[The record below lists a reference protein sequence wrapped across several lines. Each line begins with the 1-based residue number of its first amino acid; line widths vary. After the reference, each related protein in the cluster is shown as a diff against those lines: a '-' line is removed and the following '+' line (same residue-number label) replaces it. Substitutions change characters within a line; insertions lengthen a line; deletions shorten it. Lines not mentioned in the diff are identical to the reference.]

1 MKRKY
6 WLWALFV
13 LYLAVLLRITVFRS
27 GFGSHALFSNGQLAK
42 YPPFV
47 GLLRTL
53 RADPFA
59 FAVEFVGNLI
69 WFIPF
74 GLLLPVLTRQR
85 NWTIL
90 WTLALS
96 FFIEA
101 AQFAFGVGCSDA
113 TDLILNTAGGA
124 MGYGLFHLLQ
134 KRQNRRSDRT
144 TDK

>member
-27 GFGSHALFSNGQLAK
+27 GFGSYALFSHGRLST

-47 GLLRTL
+47 WLFRTL
-53 RADPFA
+53 YTDPFA
-59 FAVEFVGNLI
+59 FAVEFVGNLV

-74 GLLLPVLTRQR
+74 GFLLPMLTKNR
-85 NWTIL
+85 NMTIL

-96 FFIEA
+96 VLIET
-101 AQFAFGVGCSDA
+101 AQFAFGVGCSDP

-124 MGYGLFHLLQ
+124 MGYGLFLLLR
-134 KRQNRRSDRT
+134 KPSARRSRRT
-144 TDK
+144 TP